1 MQSTFSLLRNI
12 NTSFPLENRL
22 LKSICWKLKTNDLKQ
37 TVLMKHMAWKDLTDE
52 SHQLR
57 SKKNLGKRWLY
68 LFANFFTDVS
78 SSSVHW
84 CLSLVFPT
92 MFVAYKLQ
100 LAQTSNKLTTRW
112 KLKSRSKSKPPRKTN
127 WNRSWDR
134 SPKQKSKWKSK
145 LTENWNRDRNRD
157 RLLKSRSKSRS
168 TPENE
173 TKMEIDFGAKKTFG
187 SRLRVRFLGPLMPF
201 VINFQNT
208 SK

>member
-1 MQSTFSLLRNI
+1 MLSLQNSLITSVKYQHIFSTWESLTQI
-12 NTSFPLENRL
+12 DL
-22 LKSICWKLKTNDLKQ
+22 LKTQNEWFEANGFDETYGMKRLNWWISSVKKQ
-37 TVLMKHMAWKDLTDE
+37 
-52 SHQLR
+52 
-57 SKKNLGKRWLY
+57 KKNLGKRWLY

-134 SPKQKSKWKSK
+134 SRKQKSKWKSK

-173 TKMEIDFGAKKTFG
+173 IKMEIDFGAKKTFG
-187 SRLRVRFLGPLMPF
+187 SRLRVRFLGPL
-201 VINFQNT
+201 VRLH
-208 SK
+208 